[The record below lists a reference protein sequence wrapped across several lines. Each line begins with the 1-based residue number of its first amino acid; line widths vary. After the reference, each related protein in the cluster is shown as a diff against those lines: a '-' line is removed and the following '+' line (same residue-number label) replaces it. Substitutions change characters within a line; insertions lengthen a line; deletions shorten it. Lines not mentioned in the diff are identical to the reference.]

1 MFHIYCYMKKKIR
14 LTENKLV
21 SIILKLIKEDEIEKV
36 YISPEQYMQYLRQVG
51 FMAHAIPYLPKFR
64 GKKLVVKG
72 DLNLSNVDGKQKIY
86 KIGDIEVEG
95 GLNVSYTNV
104 KSLDDVKVT
113 GHKTFWQTPYEKVI
127 ERRQLQAK
135 YNEQNEKREDGDW
148 DIENTGYESPRANAV
163 FQYAVNDGHLQ
174 SLDDDEKIELEELK
188 TRIKDKEE
196 ELENLSTDIE
206 DYNEKYDEIQ
216 EEIDSIQ
223 EDIDRLIE
231 DKNDVYDLYPAGSHY
246 NLAEFES
253 LSTKMRFAVGEYRE
267 ADDSLEDYYEQ
278 QIDDLDNYFS
288 KETLSSYVDED
299 KIKEYYRDSVE
310 EWIRDEPDS
319 YGVEK
324 ELSNSQ
330 EEEIWLLEME
340 KWVYENEGVRAP
352 IMYPSKEKDG
362 TFDFYDS
369 EDNELQY
376 RREGNNSILYKEGQV
391 VPPRQLYDDEDT
403 EEHETDR
410 ENRISEIDSEIDD
423 IKESPDGDPDE
434 SSIEE
439 AVDNYLENEI
449 GYDPAGWLDNMG
461 GDIADFIDT
470 RELLDDLVRNGDYG
484 DLNGYDGSYDTVN
497 INGTDYVVMRID

>member
-1 MFHIYCYMKKKIR
+1 MKKKIR

-36 YISPEQYMQYLRQVG
+36 YISPEEYIQYLKQVG

-64 GKKLVVKG
+64 GKKLVVNG
-72 DLNLSNVDGKQKIY
+72 SLNLSNVEGKQKIY
-86 KIGDIEVEG
+86 KIGNIEVEG

-127 ERRQLQAK
+127 ERRKLQAK
-135 YNEQNEKREDGDW
+135 YDEQNERREDGDW
-148 DIENTGYESPRANAV
+148 DIKNTGYESPRANAA

-174 SLDDDEKIELEELK
+174 SLDDEEKEEINELRQRIKDLEEEQENLDAGDENYSEKFDEITDQQSELEEE
-188 TRIKDKEE
+188 IKNLTNDKV
-196 ELENLSTDIE
+196 
-206 DYNEKYDEIQ
+206 
-216 EEIDSIQ
+216 
-223 EDIDRLIE
+223 
-231 DKNDVYDLYPAGSHY
+231 DVYDLYSVGSRW

-253 LSTKMRFAVGEYRE
+253 LSTKMTFAVGEYGE
-267 ADDSLEDYYEQ
+267 ADDSLEDYYGEQ
-278 QIDDLDNYFS
+278 VDDLDSYFS
-288 KETLSSYVDED
+288 KETLSSYIDAD
-299 KIKEYYRDSVE
+299 KVKEYYSDSVE
-310 EWIRDEPDS
+310 EWVRDDPDG

-324 ELSNSQ
+324 ELSSDQ

-376 RREGNNSILYKEGQV
+376 RREGNNSILYKDGQV

-410 ENRISEIDSEIDD
+410 EDRISDIDSEIED
-423 IKESPDGDPDE
+423 IKENPDGDPDE
-434 SSIEE
+434 SSIED
-439 AVDNYLENEI
+439 VVNNYLENEI
-449 GYDPAGWLDNMG
+449 GHDPARWLNSMG
-461 GDIADFIDT
+461 EDIGDFIDT

-484 DLNGYDGSYDTVN
+484 DLNGYDGTYDTVN
-497 INGTDYVVMRID
+497 INGTDYVVMRTN

>member
-1 MFHIYCYMKKKIR
+1 MKKKIR

-36 YISPEQYMQYLRQVG
+36 YISPEEYIQYLKQVG

-64 GKKLVVKG
+64 GKKLVVNG
-72 DLNLSNVDGKQKIY
+72 SLNLSNVEGKQKIY
-86 KIGDIEVEG
+86 KIGNIEVEG

-127 ERRQLQAK
+127 ERRKLQAK
-135 YNEQNEKREDGDW
+135 YDEQNERRDDGDW
-148 DIENTGYESPRANAV
+148 DIKNTGYESPRANAA

-174 SLDDDEKIELEELK
+174 SLDDEEKEEINELRQRIKDLEEEQENLDAGDENYSEKFDEITDQQSELEEE
-188 TRIKDKEE
+188 IKNLTNDKV
-196 ELENLSTDIE
+196 
-206 DYNEKYDEIQ
+206 
-216 EEIDSIQ
+216 
-223 EDIDRLIE
+223 
-231 DKNDVYDLYPAGSHY
+231 DVYDLYSIGSRW

-253 LSTKMRFAVGEYRE
+253 LSTKMTFAVGEYGE
-267 ADDSLEDYYEQ
+267 ADDSLEEYYGEQ
-278 QIDDLDNYFS
+278 VDDLDSYFS
-288 KETLSSYVDED
+288 KETLSSYIDAD
-299 KIKEYYRDSVE
+299 KIKEYYSDSVE
-310 EWIRDEPDS
+310 EWVRDDPDG
-319 YGVEK
+319 YGVDK
-324 ELSNSQ
+324 ELSSDQ

-352 IMYPSKEKDG
+352 IMYPTKEKDG

-376 RREGNNSILYKEGQV
+376 RREGNNSILYKDGQV

-410 ENRISEIDSEIDD
+410 EDRISDIDSEIED
-423 IKESPDGDPDE
+423 IKENPDGDPDE
-434 SSIEE
+434 SSIED
-439 AVDNYLENEI
+439 VVNNYLENEI
-449 GYDPAGWLDNMG
+449 GHDPARWLDSMG
-461 GDIADFIDT
+461 GDIGYFIDT

-484 DLNGYDGSYDTVN
+484 DLNSYDGTYDTVN
-497 INGTDYVVMRID
+497 INGTDYVVMRTN

>member
-1 MFHIYCYMKKKIR
+1 MKKKIR

-127 ERRQLQAK
+127 ERRKLQAK
-135 YNEQNEKREDGDW
+135 YDVQNERREDGDW
-148 DIENTGYESPRANAV
+148 DIENTGYESPRANAA
-163 FQYAVNDGHLQ
+163 FQYAVNNGHLQ

-188 TRIKDKEE
+188 IRIKNKEE
-196 ELENLSTDIE
+196 EQENLSTDTDE
-206 DYNEKYDEIQ
+206 YDYSDKFDE
-216 EEIDSIQ
+216 IQ
-223 EDIDRLIE
+223 EDIDSLQEDIDSLIE
-231 DKNDVYDLYPAGSHY
+231 DKNDVYDLYPTGSHY

-253 LSTKMRFAVGEYRE
+253 LSTQTIFAVGEYRE

-278 QIDDLDNYFS
+278 QIDDLDHYFS
-288 KETLSSYVDED
+288 KDTLSSYVDED

-310 EWIRDEPDS
+310 EWVRDDPDG

-324 ELSNSQ
+324 ELSSDQ

-369 EDNELQY
+369 ENNELQY
-376 RREGNNSILYKEGQV
+376 RREGNNSILYKDGQV

-410 ENRISEIDSEIDD
+410 ENRINDIDSEIYD
-423 IKESPDGDPDE
+423 IKENPDGEPNE
-434 SSIEE
+434 GSIEDT
-439 AVDNYLENEI
+439 VDNYLENEI
-449 GYDPAGWLDNMG
+449 GRDPAGWLENMG
-461 GDIADFIDT
+461 GNISDFIDT
-470 RELLDDLVRNGDYG
+470 RELLDDLVSNGDYG
-484 DLNGYDGSYDTVN
+484 DLNGYDGTYDTVN
-497 INGTDYVVMRID
+497 INDTDYVVMRIN

>member
-1 MFHIYCYMKKKIR
+1 MKKKIR

-36 YISPEQYMQYLRQVG
+36 YISPEEYIQYLKQVG

-64 GKKLVVKG
+64 GKKLVVNG
-72 DLNLSNVDGKQKIY
+72 SLNLSNVEGKQKIY
-86 KIGDIEVEG
+86 KIGNIEVEG

-127 ERRQLQAK
+127 ERRKLQAK
-135 YNEQNEKREDGDW
+135 YDEQNERREDGDW
-148 DIENTGYESPRANAV
+148 DIKNTGYESPRANAA

-174 SLDDDEKIELEELK
+174 SLDDEEKEEINELRQRIKDLEEEQENLDAGDENYSEKFDEITDQQSELEEE
-188 TRIKDKEE
+188 IKNLTNDKV
-196 ELENLSTDIE
+196 
-206 DYNEKYDEIQ
+206 
-216 EEIDSIQ
+216 
-223 EDIDRLIE
+223 
-231 DKNDVYDLYPAGSHY
+231 DVYDLYSVGSRW

-253 LSTKMRFAVGEYRE
+253 LSTKMTFAVGEYGE
-267 ADDSLEDYYEQ
+267 ADDSLEDYYGEQ
-278 QIDDLDNYFS
+278 VDDLDSYFS
-288 KETLSSYVDED
+288 KETLSSYIDAD
-299 KIKEYYRDSVE
+299 KVKEYYSDSVE
-310 EWIRDEPDS
+310 EWVRDDPDG

-324 ELSNSQ
+324 ELSSDQ

-352 IMYPSKEKDG
+352 IMYPTKEKDG

-376 RREGNNSILYKEGQV
+376 RREGNNSILYKDGQV

-410 ENRISEIDSEIDD
+410 EDRISDIDSEIED
-423 IKESPDGDPDE
+423 IKENPDGDPDE
-434 SSIEE
+434 SSIED
-439 AVDNYLENEI
+439 VVNDYLENEI
-449 GYDPAGWLDNMG
+449 GHDPARWLNSMG
-461 GDIADFIDT
+461 GDITDFIDT

-484 DLNGYDGSYDTVN
+484 DLNGYDGTYDTVN
-497 INGTDYVVMRID
+497 INGTDYVVMRTN

>member
-1 MFHIYCYMKKKIR
+1 MKKKIR

-36 YISPEQYMQYLRQVG
+36 YISPEEYIQYLKQVG

-64 GKKLVVKG
+64 GKKLVVNG
-72 DLNLSNVDGKQKIY
+72 SLNLSNVEGKQKIY
-86 KIGDIEVEG
+86 KIGNIEVEG

-127 ERRQLQAK
+127 ERRKLQAK
-135 YNEQNEKREDGDW
+135 YDEQNERREDGDW
-148 DIENTGYESPRANAV
+148 DIENTGYESPRANAA

-174 SLDDDEKIELEELK
+174 SLDDEEKEEINELRQRIKDLEEEQENLDAGDENYSEKFDEITDQQSELEEE
-188 TRIKDKEE
+188 IKNLTNDKV
-196 ELENLSTDIE
+196 
-206 DYNEKYDEIQ
+206 
-216 EEIDSIQ
+216 
-223 EDIDRLIE
+223 
-231 DKNDVYDLYPAGSHY
+231 DVYDLYSVGSRW

-253 LSTKMRFAVGEYRE
+253 LSTKMTFAVGEYGE
-267 ADDSLEDYYEQ
+267 ADDSLEEYYGEQ
-278 QIDDLDNYFS
+278 VDDLDSYFS
-288 KETLSSYVDED
+288 KETLSSYIDAD
-299 KIKEYYRDSVE
+299 KVKEYYSDSVE
-310 EWIRDEPDS
+310 EWVRDDPDG

-324 ELSNSQ
+324 ELSSDQ

-352 IMYPSKEKDG
+352 IMYPTKEKDG

-376 RREGNNSILYKEGQV
+376 RREGNNSILYKDGQV

-410 ENRISEIDSEIDD
+410 EDRISDIDSEIED
-423 IKESPDGDPDE
+423 IKENPDGDPDE
-434 SSIEE
+434 SSIED
-439 AVDNYLENEI
+439 VVNNYLENEI
-449 GYDPAGWLDNMG
+449 GHDPARWLNSMG
-461 GDIADFIDT
+461 GDIGDFIDT

-484 DLNGYDGSYDTVN
+484 DLNSYDGTYDTVN
-497 INGTDYVVMRID
+497 INGTDYVVMRTN

>member
-1 MFHIYCYMKKKIR
+1 MKKKIR

-174 SLDDDEKIELEELK
+174 SLDDDDKERVREIEEEIQSLEEEQENLDSGDENYSEKFDEITDKQSELEEERDDL
-188 TRIKDKEE
+188 
-196 ELENLSTDIE
+196 LS
-206 DYNEKYDEIQ
+206 
-216 EEIDSIQ
+216 
-223 EDIDRLIE
+223 DRV
-231 DKNDVYDLYPAGSHY
+231 DVYDLYPAGSHY

-253 LSTKMRFAVGEYRE
+253 LSTQMRFAVGEYRE

-461 GDIADFIDT
+461 GDIFDFIDT

-484 DLNGYDGSYDTVN
+484 DLNGYDGTYDTVN

>member
-1 MFHIYCYMKKKIR
+1 MKKKIR

-36 YISPEQYMQYLRQVG
+36 YISPEEYIQYLKQVG

-64 GKKLVVKG
+64 GKKLVVNG
-72 DLNLSNVDGKQKIY
+72 SLNLSNVEGKQKIY
-86 KIGDIEVEG
+86 KIGNIEVEG

-127 ERRQLQAK
+127 ERRKLQAK
-135 YNEQNEKREDGDW
+135 YDEQNERREDGEW
-148 DIENTGYESPRANAV
+148 DIKNTGYESPRANAA

-174 SLDDDEKIELEELK
+174 SLDDEEKEEINELRQRIKDLEEDQENLDAGDENYSEKFDEITDQQSELEEE
-188 TRIKDKEE
+188 IK
-196 ELENLSTDIE
+196 NLT
-206 DYNEKYDEIQ
+206 NNKV
-216 EEIDSIQ
+216 
-223 EDIDRLIE
+223 
-231 DKNDVYDLYPAGSHY
+231 DVYDLYSVGSRW

-253 LSTKMRFAVGEYRE
+253 LSTKMTFAVGEYGE
-267 ADDSLEDYYEQ
+267 ADDSLEDYYGEQ
-278 QIDDLDNYFS
+278 VDDLDSYFS
-288 KETLSSYVDED
+288 KETLSSYIDAD
-299 KIKEYYRDSVE
+299 KVKEYYSDSVE
-310 EWIRDEPDS
+310 EWVRDDPDG

-324 ELSNSQ
+324 ELSSDQ

-352 IMYPSKEKDG
+352 IMYPTKEKDG

-376 RREGNNSILYKEGQV
+376 RREGNNSILYKDGQV

-410 ENRISEIDSEIDD
+410 EDRISDIDSEIED
-423 IKESPDGDPDE
+423 IKENPDGDPDE
-434 SSIEE
+434 SSIED
-439 AVDNYLENEI
+439 VVNDYLENEI
-449 GYDPAGWLDNMG
+449 GHDPARWLNSMG
-461 GDIADFIDT
+461 GDITDFIDT
-470 RELLDDLVRNGDYG
+470 RELLDDLVGNGDYG
-484 DLNGYDGSYDTVN
+484 DLNSYDGTYDTVN
-497 INGTDYVVMRID
+497 INGTDYVVMRTN